1 MYWSRTGSLFDI
13 ILFLI
18 LSLCWVIGGWLLV
31 VQSGRFHK
39 RESLTFGIAS
49 GLLFFILISNAFA
62 HFFSVYVA
70 FILAA
75 IFILFLGL
83 WAARSSVKS
92 WSGLINLKVLWQVI
106 PLVVLTGFFT
116 LLMRG
121 LGVGD
126 DYAHLPLV
134 STMAAGDIPPHYSLF
149 PSMYLPYHYALDL
162 FAASM
167 VRVGGFFPWSAWDV
181 SRAFVV
187 SLTIVCA
194 WLWLRRTTRS
204 MKAAWS
210 GTILIAFG
218 MGTRWLLT
226 LLPASWLASISS
238 EITLI
243 GSSVAT
249 GKTLAEAL
257 FRSWVIDGGPPV
269 PFPYAFANGILNP
282 LTFDWAGAS
291 SLPLLAILLI
301 FMLAGRRSLKPV
313 GILLLGSAVLSLALS
328 AEHIFVLLELGVGVA
343 ALILILRQKLSFRQ
357 IFSSFPGQFLLVVL
371 VTGLLSLVQGGVITE
386 IARSFFTSKQGAG
399 AAASGSFSLRWPPT
413 FYDSHMGSLSL
424 LDWKQLIVILVE
436 AGPILLLFPVVISR
450 MKNDLGHSRTFEFG
464 LGVASFLGVIIPLF
478 VNYVAARDI
487 VRLTAFG
494 LSAWLLL
501 AIQPLWAIIKRASLR
516 KNIGIGIGYAVTI
529 FGGIALFA
537 YQSTAIFSPQVSSFV
552 TSMDSRI
559 SQTYWDRLTP
569 QIMVFDPIGFRS
581 QTLFGRLSIDAID
594 GFPISQF
601 VPYLAAP
608 DPTELHKLGFDYV
621 YIDKRYWDHLSPAYQ
636 QGLYVPC
643 AQVMKRL
650 EKINSATGELA
661 DFRVLIDI
669 TNCK

>member
-1 MYWSRTGSLFDI
+1 MYWSRTGNLLDI
-13 ILFLI
+13 FFFFI
-18 LSLCWVIGGWLLV
+18 LSLCWIIGGWLLV
-31 VQSGRFHK
+31 IQSGRFHK

-49 GLLFFILISNAFA
+49 GLLLYILLGNAFA
-62 HFFSVYVA
+62 HVFPPYPA
-70 FILAA
+70 FVLAA
-75 IFILFLGL
+75 ICILLLGL
-83 WAARSSVKS
+83 WVARNTVKP
-92 WSGLINLKVLWQVI
+92 WFDLINLKALWQVL
-106 PLVVLTGFFT
+106 PLIALTGFFT
-116 LLMRG
+116 LMLRG

-149 PSMYLPYHYALDL
+149 PSMYLPYHYELDL
-162 FAASM
+162 FAAGL
-167 VRVGGFFPWSAWDV
+167 VRVGSFFPWSAWDL

-204 MKAAWS
+204 MKAAWL
-210 GTILIAFG
+210 GTVLIAFG

-226 LLPASWLASISS
+226 LLPTSWLARISS

-291 SLPLLAILLI
+291 SLPLLAIFLI
-301 FMLAGRRSLKPV
+301 FMISGRRGLKPV

-357 IFSSFPGQFLLVVL
+357 IFSSFPGQFLLLVL
-371 VTGLLSLVQGGVITE
+371 VTGLLSLIQGGVITE
-386 IARSFFTSKQGAG
+386 IARSFFTGKQGAG

-424 LDWKQLIVILVE
+424 LNWAQVIVILAE
-436 AGPILLLFPVVISR
+436 AGPTLLLFPIVISR
-450 MKNDLGHSRTFEFG
+450 MKSDLKHSRTFEFG
-464 LGVASFLGVIIPLF
+464 LGIASFLGIIIPLF
-478 VNYVAARDI
+478 VNYAAARDI

-494 LSAWLLL
+494 LSAWLFL
-501 AIQPLWAIIKRASLR
+501 AIQPLWGAIKRALLW
-516 KNIGIGIGYAVTI
+516 KNIGIGIGYAITI

-537 YQSTAIFSPQVSSFV
+537 FQTTAIFSPQVSSFV

-559 SQTYWDRLTP
+559 SQTYWNRLNP
-569 QIMVFDPIGFRS
+569 QVMVFDPIGFRS

-621 YIDKRYWDHLSPAYQ
+621 YIDKRYWDHLLPIYQ
-636 QGLYVPC
+636 QGLYASC
-643 AQVMKRL
+643 TQVMKRL
-650 EKINSATGELA
+650 EKNNSATGELA

>member
-1 MYWSRTGSLFDI
+1 MYWSRTGSIFDI
-13 ILFLI
+13 FTFLI
-18 LSLCWVIGGWLLV
+18 LSLCWIIGGWLLV
-31 VQSGRFHK
+31 IGSGRFRK
-39 RESLTFGIAS
+39 RESLTFGIDS
-49 GLLFFILISNAFA
+49 GLLLYILLGNIFA
-62 HFFSVYVA
+62 HVFPSYA
-70 FILAA
+70 SFILAA
-75 IFILFLGL
+75 AFILFLGL
-83 WAARSSVKS
+83 WVVRTTGIP
-92 WSGLINLKVLWQVI
+92 WRDLINLKILWQ
-106 PLVVLTGFFT
+106 LLSLFALTGFFT

-134 STMAAGDIPPHYSLF
+134 STMATGDIPPHYSLF
-149 PSMYLPYHYALDL
+149 PSVYLPYHYALDL
-162 FAASM
+162 FAAGM
-167 VRVGGFFPWSAWDV
+167 VRVGGFFPWSSWDI

-194 WLWLRRTTRS
+194 WLWLRRMTRS
-204 MKAAWS
+204 VKAAWL

-218 MGTRWLLT
+218 MGARWLLT
-226 LLPASWLASISS
+226 LLPAPWLNSVSS

-343 ALILILRQKLSFRQ
+343 ALMLILRQKQSFHQIILSF
-357 IFSSFPGQFLLVVL
+357 SGQFLVIVI
-371 VTGLLSLVQGGVITE
+371 VAGSLSLMQGGVITE
-386 IARSFFTSKQGAG
+386 IARSFFTGQQGAG
-399 AAASGSFSLRWPPT
+399 AAASGSFSLRWPPA

-424 LDWKQLIVILVE
+424 LDWKQLVVILFEV
-436 AGPILLLFPVVISR
+436 GPIFLLFPVIILR
-450 MKNDLGHSRTFEFG
+450 MRSDHRHFRTFEFG
-464 LGVASFLGVIIPLF
+464 LGIASFLGVIIPLF
-478 VNYVAARDI
+478 LNYVAARDI

-494 LSAWLLL
+494 LNAWLLL
-501 AIQPLWAIIKRASLR
+501 AIQPIWGTVKHALLW

-537 YQSTAIFSPQVSSFV
+537 FQTTAIFFPQVSSFV

-559 SQTYWDRLTP
+559 SQAYWDRLTP

-594 GFPISQF
+594 GFHKSQF
-601 VPYLAAP
+601 VPYVAAP
-608 DPTELHKLGFDYV
+608 DPTKLHKLGFDYI
-621 YIDKRYWDHLSPAYQ
+621 YIDKRYWDHLSSAYQ
-636 QGLYVPC
+636 QGLYSSC
-643 AQVMKRL
+643 TQVMKRL
-650 EKINSATGELA
+650 EKYNGATGELS
-661 DFRVLIDI
+661 DFRVLIGI
-669 TNCK
+669 ANCK

>member
-1 MYWSRTGSLFDI
+1 MYWSRTGSLLDI
-13 ILFLI
+13 FFFLI
-18 LSLCWVIGGWLLV
+18 LSLFWIIGGWLLV
-31 VQSGRFHK
+31 IGSRRFRR

-49 GLLFFILISNAFA
+49 GLLLCILLDNAFA
-62 HFFSVYVA
+62 HFFSSYVA
-70 FILAA
+70 FVLAA
-75 IFILFLGL
+75 VLVSLLGV
-83 WAARSSVKS
+83 WAARNLVKS
-92 WSGLINLKVLWQVI
+92 WSDLINLKVLWQVI
-106 PLVVLTGFFT
+106 PLVALTGFFT

-134 STMAAGDIPPHYSLF
+134 STMATGDIPPHYSLV
-149 PSMYLPYHYALDL
+149 PNIYLPYHYALDL
-162 FAASM
+162 FAAGM

-204 MKAAWS
+204 IKAAWL
-210 GTILIAFG
+210 GTVLIAFG

-226 LLPASWLASISS
+226 LLPTSLLNSISS

-257 FRSWVIDGGPPV
+257 FRPWVIDGGPPV

-282 LTFDWAGAS
+282 LTYDWAGAS

-301 FMLAGRRSLKPV
+301 FMLASRRSLKPV
-313 GILLLGSAVLSLALS
+313 GIFLLGSAVLSLALS
-328 AEHIFVLLELGVGVA
+328 AEHIFVLLELGVGA
-343 ALILILRQKLSFRQ
+343 ATLIMILRQKLSFRQ
-357 IFSSFPGQFLLVVL
+357 FISSFAGQFLSVVIIA
-371 VTGLLSLVQGGVITE
+371 GLLSLVQGGVITE
-386 IARSFFTSKQGAG
+386 IARSFFTGKQGTG

-424 LDWKQLIVILVE
+424 LDWKQLVVILFEV
-436 AGPILLLFPVVISR
+436 GPIILLFPMIISR
-450 MKNDLGHSRTFEFG
+450 MRSDLGHFRTFELG
-464 LGVASFLGVIIPLF
+464 LGIASFLAVIIPLF
-478 VNYVAARDI
+478 LNYVAARDI

-494 LSAWLLL
+494 LIAWMLL
-501 AIQPLWAIIKRASLR
+501 AIQPLWAIIKHASLW
-516 KNIGIGIGYAVTI
+516 KNVGIGIGYAIII
-529 FGGIALFA
+529 FGGITLFA
-537 YQSTAIFSPQVSSFV
+537 YQTTAIFSPQVSSFV

-559 SQTYWDRLTP
+559 SQTYWNRLNP
-569 QIMVFDPIGFRS
+569 QVMVFDPIGFRS

-594 GFPISQF
+594 GFHKSQF
-601 VPYLAAP
+601 VPYIAAP
-608 DPTELHKLGFDYV
+608 DPTELHKLGFDYI
-621 YIDKRYWDHLSPAYQ
+621 YIDKRYWDHLSLTYQ
-636 QGLYVPC
+636 QDLYKPC
-643 AQVMKRL
+643 TQVMKRL
-650 EKINSATGELA
+650 EKNNSATGELA